1 MWGENDQ
8 HFGASMGG
16 RTSDSD
22 GEGGRESFWRE
33 SEVNL
38 QVCLGAEK
46 EEEGT
51 LSRE

>member
-1 MWGENDQ
+1 MTSTLGLAWGAGPVTQ
-8 HFGASMGG
+8 MGKGAGKASG
-16 RTSDSD
+16 
-22 GEGGRESFWRE
+22 RE